1 MVSDH
6 GENVD
11 HDDDEQE
18 NEPEPWRQ
26 KQVQKVEFPKMLRPV
41 QKKVMQE
48 EQCSVIAFWCSDRD
62 G

>member
-6 GENVD
+6 GDNVD

-41 QKKVMQE
+41 QKKVIRE
-48 EQCSVIAFWCSDRD
+48 EQCSVIAF
-62 G
+62 